1 MLGGGARDVTPLE
14 AALVDL
20 VRASW
25 ARPARLGPDDLRA
38 LRAVAG
44 DGALDYVFV
53 VGGFHFINR
62 IADLLHVDA
71 EVLPEALRRFEALR
85 RLSVRMMALMFGRVI
100 DLGNR
105 TDAATWEPLAARIAQ
120 RVGRP
125 VDAALTP
132 LRARPRLLEIL
143 ALALEERDERNALPR
158 ATIARVQRAVE
169 AALPRAEDEATG
181 LHPRPADPVEA
192 FAFVGT
198 RYAQRT
204 TPEMIAALRRAGY
217 DDLGILDLAITIA
230 DANNWARLWRWLAL
244 PPDISYLE
252 A

>member
-1 MLGGGARDVTPLE
+1 MTPLE
-14 AALVDL
+14 GALVDL

-25 ARPARLGPDDLRA
+25 ARPARLGPNDLRA

-44 DGALDYVFV
+44 DDALDYVFV

-71 EVLPEALRRFEALR
+71 EMLPATLRRAEPLR
-85 RLSVRMMALMFGRVI
+85 RLSVRLMALMFQRVI
-100 DLGNR
+100 DLRNR
-105 TDAATWEPLAARIAQ
+105 ADTASWELLTTRIG
-120 RVGRP
+120 RRLGRP
-125 VDAALTP
+125 VDGALAP
-132 LRARPRLLEIL
+132 LAPRPRLLEIL
-143 ALALEERDERNALPR
+143 ALALDERDERNTLPR

-169 AALPRAEDEATG
+169 AALPRAEDEASG
-181 LHPRPADPVEA
+181 FHPRPADPVEA

-204 TPEMIAALRRAGY
+204 TPDMIEALRRAGY

-230 DANNWARLWRWLAL
+230 DANNWARLWRCLGL
-244 PPDISYLE
+244 PPDLLYLE
-252 A
+252 G